1 MYLETAFPV
10 TQDGQIVIPKGSYVA
25 DTVTQVK
32 RAGKMKGKAEL
43 FPRFDSL
50 TLPTASRASF
60 VPGRTVPT
68 ATMWTASEGKRKGA
82 SVGGAAAGLAG
93 ALLTRGATIRRK
105 PALR

>member
-1 MYLETAFPV
+1 MYLETAFPIV
-10 TQDGQIVIPKGSYVA
+10 QDGRIVVPKGSYVA

-32 RAGKMKGKAEL
+32 RAGKMKGQSGIVPAI
-43 FPRFDSL
+43 RFAHAPNGVTREFRSRSDS
-50 TLPTASRASF
+50 ADGND
-60 VPGRTVPT
+60 V
-68 ATMWTASEGKRKGA
+68 TASEGKLKGA